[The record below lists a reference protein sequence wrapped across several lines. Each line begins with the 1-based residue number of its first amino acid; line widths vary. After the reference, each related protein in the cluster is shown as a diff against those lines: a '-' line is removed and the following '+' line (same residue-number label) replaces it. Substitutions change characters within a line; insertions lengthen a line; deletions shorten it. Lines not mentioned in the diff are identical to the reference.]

1 MTISI
6 CTMGKFWPQ
15 PDGGLPWP
23 VKAGTGYAGG
33 VWERKQPVVVID
45 KVVEREREEISV
57 IVTGVED
64 A

>member
-1 MTISI
+1 MSISI
-6 CTMGKFWPQ
+6 ATMGKFWPQ

-23 VKAGTGYAGG
+23 IKGGTGYAGG
-33 VWERKQPVVVID
+33 FWDKKSPVVVID
-45 KVVEREREEISV
+45 SMKEEDEEICV